1 MHTEFLKW
9 EEGRAR
15 EGENQE
21 VRFRL
26 WGECSLFHLSSHLGS
41 CLWLGIYQPMMS
53 ILYSRPWICRH
64 RVTLSYNN
72 SLSTSEILRLLT
84 GYHSDCLRKRK
95 DSSPSWCNSSHQHC
109 STPIHLCWVHSP
121 VSGHGAQSIHIG
133 HCYHCFWSWRTGRKL
148 QRHWAQTQDVLRASF
163 GRPYLHHTSF

>member
-109 STPIHLCWVHSP
+109 STPWPDTGLWTQQRWMGVEQCWCDELHQLGDESFLFLRQSLWYP
-121 VSGHGAQSIHIG
+121 VKS
-133 HCYHCFWSWRTGRKL
+133 
-148 QRHWAQTQDVLRASF
+148 LRISEVE
-163 GRPYLHHTSF
+163 RELL